1 MNRLSRKFV
10 AAVSSLA
17 MAGTLCVAGAVT
29 VSGVAWAVP
38 RPPVHQGGAKPKD
51 PWVENAPKTGTI
63 TILKCEKKKADDKD
77 TSQTQCPTGFKPLK
91 GAKFTLTKVTSVKE
105 GNENVTLD
113 LSKFESWQKI
123 AKLVSKLNDHTI
135 KENGDEIT
143 LGTTKSGDG
152 QNVFESAETG
162 EDGQVKFENKD
173 LGLYKVEETQVP
185 TGYMVSDTK
194 SFYMTLPLPEYTT
207 TGEGDNAKTSV
218 KYNYNPTVYPKNM
231 STSDSIEKVYDKA
244 KFASV
249 KDKVPFTITAKVNK
263 FKSEKALTAE
273 DLQGYKV
280 FDDAPTAAFKTI
292 DKAVVKSVK
301 INGEEV
307 KNNDTTTYYNVEDPI
322 ANSTQENYKND
333 DANENQ
339 RGLVAGHT
347 RILVKFEKAGLE
359 KIADAINACKN
370 NDTTTYY
377 NVEDPIANST
387 QENYKN
393 DDANENQRGL
403 VAGHTRILVKFEKAG
418 LEKIA
423 DAINACKNNG
433 DTVNVEVNLE
443 FELSD
448 TYKNT
453 KVTNGSVA
461 ENDKSQDQIVN
472 KSGFFPAHEKSEKA
486 PSPIIPNG
494 EKSNATID
502 FGFLQVHKY
511 YMNGNTKTDLAG
523 AKFRIFAD
531 KDKAKA
537 CAKGLADLSKKAS
550 EIPECEAASNLADA
564 PATAP
569 ADGTTADLKT
579 TAATDAKG
587 NFTTTYKVR
596 AKDTVYLVE
605 VEAPQGYAL
614 SPEVHEV
621 TVQKDAA
628 TPEEFEDLKLS
639 NKGSKDGKTY
649 FWFNLPATGAAGVL
663 IFALAGIGLIS
674 ASVILYIKNRKEE
687 EQKTA

>member
-1 MNRLSRKFV
+1 MNRFSRKFV
-10 AAVSSLA
+10 ATLVSLA
-17 MAGTLCVAGAVT
+17 MSGALCIAGAVT
-29 VSGVAWAVP
+29 VSGVAWAAH
-38 RPPVHQGGAKPKD
+38 PPVHQGGAKPKD
-51 PWVENAPKTGTI
+51 PWVEGAPKTGTI

-77 TSQTQCPTGFKPLK
+77 TSQTECPTGFKPLK

-105 GNENVTLD
+105 GNENVTLN

-123 AKLVSKLNDHTI
+123 AKLVSKLNNHTI

-173 LGLYKVEETQVP
+173 LGLYKVEETKVP
-185 TGYMVSDTK
+185 DGYMVSDTK

-207 TGEGDNAKTSV
+207 TGESDNAKTSV

-292 DKAVVKSVK
+292 DKTVVKSVK

-307 KNNDTTTYYNVEDPI
+307 TNDNTSTYYEVEDPI

-347 RILVKFEKAGLE
+347 RILVTFEKAGLE
-359 KIADAINACKN
+359 KIAK
-370 NDTTTYY
+370 
-377 NVEDPIANST
+377 
-387 QENYKN
+387 
-393 DDANENQRGL
+393 
-403 VAGHTRILVKFEKAG
+403 
-418 LEKIA
+418 
-423 DAINACKNNG
+423 AINACKNNG

-472 KSGFFPAHEKSEKA
+472 KSGFFPAHDKSEKA
-486 PSPIIPNG
+486 PSPIIPDG

-511 YMNGNTKTDLAG
+511 YMNGSTKTDLAG

-537 CAKGLADLSKKAS
+537 CAQGLADLTKKAS

-564 PATAP
+564 PKDQQAGAT
-569 ADGTTADLKT
+569 TDLKT
-579 TAATDAKG
+579 TDATDAKG
-587 NFTTTYKVR
+587 NFTTPYKVR

-621 TVQKDAA
+621 TVQKDSA

-639 NKGSKDGKTY
+639 SKGSKDGKTY